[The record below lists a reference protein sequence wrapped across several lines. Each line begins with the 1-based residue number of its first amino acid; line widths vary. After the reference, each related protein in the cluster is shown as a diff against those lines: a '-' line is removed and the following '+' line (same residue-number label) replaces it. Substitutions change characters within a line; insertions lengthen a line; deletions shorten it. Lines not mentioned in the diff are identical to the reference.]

1 MIEIIKEKNNLIYMN
16 YVVNVDDHSIIQIL
30 KAKYRFSTNYIKYL
44 KTHNKILL
52 NNEMVNISHSINI
65 GDCISIILSN
75 DEQSDNIVPTPME
88 LDILYEDD
96 FLLVVNK
103 PFGMPIHPSMNHF
116 TDSLSNGIKNYF
128 LQKNLNY
135 KIHPITRLD
144 KDTSGIVIFAK
155 FPFIQE
161 QLSIQMKNNKF
172 IKKYIAFVQG
182 KFSPESG
189 IIDLPI
195 VRKADSIIERV
206 VDETQTQAK
215 HQSISLYKTLQYDEK
230 LNYSEVE
237 FQLVTGKTHQIR
249 VHSSHLGHPLIGD
262 TLYGIPSD
270 LISRQALHCY
280 YIEFI
285 HPIYNNILRIKTQ
298 LPEDMKNL
306 IIQK

>member
-1 MIEIIKEKNNLIYMN
+1 
-16 YVVNVDDHSIIQIL
+16 
-30 KAKYRFSTNYIKYL
+30 
-44 KTHNKILL
+44 
-52 NNEMVNISHSINI
+52 
-65 GDCISIILSN
+65 
-75 DEQSDNIVPTPME
+75 
-88 LDILYEDD
+88 
-96 FLLVVNK
+96 
-103 PFGMPIHPSMNHF
+103 MNHY

-206 VDETQTQAK
+206 VDETQTQDK
-215 HQSISLYKTLQYDEK
+215 HQSISLYKTLHYDEK

-285 HPIYNNILRIKTQ
+285 HPIYNNILRIKSN
-298 LPEDMKNL
+298 LPDDMKNL
-306 IIQK
+306 IIQKWDDF